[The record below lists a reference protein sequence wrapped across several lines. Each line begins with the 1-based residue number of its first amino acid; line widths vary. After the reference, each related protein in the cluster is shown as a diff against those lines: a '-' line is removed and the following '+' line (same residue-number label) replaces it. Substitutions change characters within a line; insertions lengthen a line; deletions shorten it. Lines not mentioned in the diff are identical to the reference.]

1 MGLAGGRVF
10 QTNAIRASYRSSNV
24 LRTLLVLAL
33 TAGSVFAQAPPTVK
47 TVKLEKTRKVV
58 HKVEPVYPQDL
69 KRLGI
74 GGIVKLDLQI
84 SAKGTVDKVAIV
96 GGNPILADAASR
108 AVKQWQYEPADASSS
123 MILNVEFHP
132 QN

>member
-1 MGLAGGRVF
+1 MF
-10 QTNAIRASYRSSNV
+10 QTNSIRASCRSAR
-24 LRTLLVLAL
+24 LFGTLLALAL
-33 TAGSVFAQAPPTVK
+33 TASFVHAQAPPTVR
-47 TVKLEKTRKVV
+47 TVKLEKARKVI
-58 HKVEPVYPQDL
+58 HKVDPAYPQDL

-74 GGIVKLDLQI
+74 GGVVKLDLQI

-108 AVKQWQYEPADASSS
+108 AVKQWQYEPAEASSS